1 MGRVKDVLLDAL
13 SAFEFKGGALE
24 PEVPQLPLTDD
35 EIRTLWQ
42 KHGTIFEFAR
52 AIEREHGIG
61 EL

>member
-1 MGRVKDVLLDAL
+1 MGKVKDALLGAL
-13 SAFEFKGGALE
+13 SAFEFKDNAPE
-24 PEVPQLPLTDD
+24 PEIPQLPLTDD

-42 KHGTIFEFAR
+42 KHGAIFEFAR

>member
-1 MGRVKDVLLDAL
+1 MGRVKDALLEAL
-13 SAFEFKGGALE
+13 SAFEFKSGTPE

-35 EIRTLWQ
+35 EIRALWQ
-42 KHGTIFEFAR
+42 KHGSIYAFAR